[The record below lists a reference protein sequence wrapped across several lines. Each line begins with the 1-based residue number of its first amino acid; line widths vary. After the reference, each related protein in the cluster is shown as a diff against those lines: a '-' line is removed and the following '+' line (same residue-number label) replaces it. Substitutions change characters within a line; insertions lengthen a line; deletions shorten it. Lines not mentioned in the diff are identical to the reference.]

1 MTTMAQ
7 SRDDVLTL
15 LKTAWDADP
24 VASLLPL
31 LYENIPAGQ
40 PTVDASK
47 AWARATVLHGEGG
60 QIAMGGDQNL
70 HDREGILVV
79 QLFVPL
85 NYSMAL
91 LDGLKEL
98 IVSTFEGVTGSNGTT
113 FITGSEITNVG
124 QDGQWHQENVSINF
138 EFTKVV

>member
-31 LYENIPAGQ
+31 LYENIPVGQ
-40 PTVDASK
+40 PAADASH

-60 QIAMGGDQNL
+60 QIAMGGAQNL

-85 NYSMAL
+85 NYSMTL

-98 IVSTFEGVTGSNGTT
+98 IVSTFEGATGLNGTT
-113 FITGSEITNVG
+113 FITGSDITSVG